1 MILFYFQLIQYTEYN
16 LAHRGLDLAIII
28 RILLLY
34 LYNLHKIAVPK
45 QSDSFIHSHTGVRCF
60 HKYKYQVLSCPYFY
74 KHKFVILNINLTQIL
89 LSYSLLVLLLLSIF
103 LVSQH
108 TKLNYP
114 PLHSTNGS
122 MKLWNLTGSSVIL
135 DVCTKCFGISYFLL
149 FLPYTLA
156 LIPLLTQ

>member
-89 LSYSLLVLLLLSIF
+89 LSYSLLVLF
-103 LVSQH
+103 
-108 TKLNYP
+108 TKIPYLLNY
-114 PLHSTNGS
+114 L
-122 MKLWNLTGSSVIL
+122 LEFLTR
-135 DVCTKCFGISYFLL
+135 K
-149 FLPYTLA
+149 
-156 LIPLLTQ
+156 LLTTLYIGKLVLLPLPIYLTELSSSTFY